1 MTPIDWALR
10 PLKRYA
16 DFRGRASRAEYWYY
30 SLFATIAGL
39 IVVWVDRS
47 SLTAVYSDLG
57 PLSILFW
64 LMLLVPGIAVTIR
77 RFHDIDRA
85 GWWFL
90 LDMWT
95 YNFVLPPGIR
105 QQLTLSFGNLP
116 NLIKFVAVLGFVACV
131 LVPLIFSVTRGSEGP
146 NRYGPDPYGPDQLEE
161 VFA

>member
-1 MTPIDWALR
+1 
-10 PLKRYA
+10 
-16 DFRGRASRAEYWYY
+16 
-30 SLFATIAGL
+30 
-39 IVVWVDRS
+39 
-47 SLTAVYSDLG
+47 
-57 PLSILFW
+57 
-64 LMLLVPGIAVTIR
+64 VPGIAVTIR